1 MSNFYKLVN
10 ENEYE
15 KFNEEFFENI
25 HGKLNTSVDINGST
39 INLEWFD
46 FVYGVCPYI
55 NEIFEDAKTF
65 LKEEEEILNVEKVKK
80 VTVATIKHLSKHTNF
95 VRDFDIKKRKV
106 IPEKLLNSFKEDT
119 YNTYENRFICTL
131 VDDFEIFLND
141 VENQIKKCSLNL
153 VNTLV
158 LNSESSVLNE
168 KIKFNC
174 SVESSSDTSPSYV
187 DFNHKSEIVRN
198 YILGWKETFL
208 YKKFISEHM
217 IKVSSP
223 LKRTNV
229 ILKNPNFQQAA
240 RLWDFIHGFELSIA
254 NVNHDVKSYDKVD
267 ENFDKYL
274 QNVFLSLY
282 YLTMCNNANDE
293 YTRNYYLE
301 AYNRVVAGAFKSF
314 IRNSFKENKIPREY
328 LINLIDHEYES
339 FKTEKVVDDNFVVE
353 KINSDSLS
361 FLDQI
366 NSTFFSVGYPNI
378 EMLHEEKNDVD
389 EYSEDAFTLKSKKIA
404 DDGED
409 LSDNNV
415 DNDNNI

>member
-10 ENEYE
+10 ENEYI

-46 FVYGVCPYI
+46 FIYGVCPYI
-55 NEIFEDAKTF
+55 NKIFEDVKTF
-65 LKEEEEILNVEKVKK
+65 LKEEEEILKVEKVKK
-80 VTVATIKHLSKHTNF
+80 VTASTIKHLSKHTNF
-95 VRDFDIKKRKV
+95 VRDYDVKKRKV

-168 KIKFNC
+168 KINFNC
-174 SVESSSDTSPSYV
+174 SVESYSDTSPSYV
-187 DFNHKSEIVRN
+187 DFKHKSEIVRN

-240 RLWDFIHGFELSIA
+240 RLWDFIHGFELSIT

-301 AYNRVVAGAFKSF
+301 AYNRVVTGAFKSF
-314 IRNSFKENKIPREY
+314 IRNSFKEKKVSREY
-328 LINLIDHEYES
+328 LINMIDHEYES

-389 EYSEDAFTLKSKKIA
+389 EYSEDTFTSKSKKIA

-409 LSDNNV
+409 LSDNNI
-415 DNDNNI
+415 DNDKI